1 MSMYILQNY
10 LKIFKNIFLGRSH
23 MGTLGDKTS
32 QWRLFKW
39 LPGHVPY
46 LPYPRYATDSS
57 CLPCH
62 HHGTPELGS
71 CCSCMYI
78 LVPCCDV
85 HYNFRVKTMFDLS
98 LPPFVLNRNCMLMS
112 YTNSIS
118 GDARVTRLL

>member
-1 MSMYILQNY
+1 
-10 LKIFKNIFLGRSH
+10 

-32 QWRLFKW
+32 QC

-57 CLPCH
+57 CLPCR

-78 LVPCCDV
+78 LVPCYDV
-85 HYNFRVKTMFDLS
+85 RYNFRVKTMFDLS